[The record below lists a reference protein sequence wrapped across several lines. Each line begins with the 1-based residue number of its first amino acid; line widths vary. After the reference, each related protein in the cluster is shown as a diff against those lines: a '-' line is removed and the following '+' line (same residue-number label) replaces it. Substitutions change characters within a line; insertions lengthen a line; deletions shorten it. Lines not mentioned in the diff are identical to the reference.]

1 MTEAVPI
8 DAGDQEALLKAASR
22 TTRLPGWTITW
33 GDWRPDSI
41 SCLSEHFY
49 SLAPDD
55 DSPRMKRFTLAS
67 GLYDTADTLVG
78 AIEWLNG
85 LLAQVPAEYR
95 DAVKFDLYPGGY
107 EDSATLEIWYERPMT
122 AEEIAEEAERDRASI
137 ERFKTQREA
146 DERAQFDRLRA
157 KFGTGA

>member
-1 MTEAVPI
+1 MTVACPI
-8 DAGDQEALLKAASR
+8 DAEGQEALLKAASI

-33 GDWRPDSI
+33 GDWRDSMI
-41 SCLSEHFY
+41 RASRYCYPAEL
-49 SLAPDD
+49 D

-95 DAVKFDLYPGGY
+95 DSVKFDLYPGGY
-107 EDSATLEIWYERPMT
+107 EDGATLEIWYERPMT
-122 AEEIAEEAERDRASI
+122 AEEIAEEDERNRASM
-137 ERFKTQREA
+137 ERFKAQREA
-146 DERAQFDRLRA
+146 DERAQFERLRA
-157 KFGTGA
+157 KFGKA